1 MSTALST
8 GRDATRS
15 RTAILEAAERL
26 FADRGFAGTSL
37 GAIAA
42 AAGLSRGTPSYF
54 FGSKEQLYRDVL
66 EQLFAEREV
75 AVRAAFEP
83 LRRWIRDEESRPLE
97 APLRDAVTAYLS
109 FLRERPAFVRL
120 LQREDLDGG
129 RRLRKTT
136 REANAMTD
144 AFESLRRVSRT
155 RGLRPFRVDDA
166 VLLLV
171 SLTFS
176 PLAQG
181 STFMASLGRDL
192 DDAAVRR
199 AHIAFVVDQLLYQ
212 LSGRPSS

>member
-26 FADRGFAGTSL
+26 FADRGFEGTSL
-37 GAIAA
+37 GTIAA

-54 FGSKEQLYRDVL
+54 FGNKEQLYRVVL

-75 AVRAAFEP
+75 ALRAAFEP
-83 LRRWIRDEESRPLE
+83 LRRWIREEESRPLE

-129 RRLRKTT
+129 QRLRKTT
-136 REANAMTD
+136 RESNAMTD
-144 AFESLRRVSRT
+144 AFESLRRVSRK
-155 RGLRPFRVDDA
+155 RGLRSFRVDDA

-192 DDAAVRR
+192 DNAAVRR
-199 AHIAFVVDQLLYQ
+199 AHIAFVVDQLLH
-212 LSGRPSS
+212 LVGGSE